1 MDKVK
6 AQFGEN
12 NQHLQESIKMTY
24 ELGMCGVITEKNAT
38 SELMRYYRR
47 TSNLEIQDQIL
58 RKIELISKR

>member
-1 MDKVK
+1 
-6 AQFGEN
+6 
-12 NQHLQESIKMTY
+12 
-24 ELGMCGVITEKNAT
+24 MCGVITEKNAT